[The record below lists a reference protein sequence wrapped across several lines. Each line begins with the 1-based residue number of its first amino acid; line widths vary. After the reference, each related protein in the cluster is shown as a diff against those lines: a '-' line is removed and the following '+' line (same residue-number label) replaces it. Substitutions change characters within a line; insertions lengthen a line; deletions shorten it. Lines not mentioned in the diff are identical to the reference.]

1 MLKKYYT
8 ESLPIS
14 TAQDLYI
21 NDTSLV
27 YDGAYADVFS
37 DQSDTLTR
45 RNYSEINTLVYSDAT
60 RGITE
65 EAFLYKHLKTDIPIS
80 IGNSNIVWPIDTFD
94 FFQNIPITVL
104 NDTCLP
110 VKLADMDASN
120 NMLGCVAGSS
130 YSNSDVIFKLNSR
143 SEEIIEAA
151 WLGSGNINNIN
162 IDMGLNVYDDEIAS
176 YCSSHLEG
184 NVQGGIATIIQPLE
198 KISFVWMDKDT
209 YADDVIFYSPIVFSP
224 QNGKELTTLYLMA
237 AGNTFGGD
245 KAKDGT
251 LEGSSFKY
259 TKEILEGNQAMLE
272 FETQIDGK
280 YINGVDI
287 ITFNESGKISEFK
300 VMIRPLQAVQIIH
313 EQMQKM
319 LTQYKNNEQI

>member
-1 MLKKYYT
+1 MIRENIKKWHDHIKG
-8 ESLPIS
+8 E
-14 TAQDLYI
+14 
-21 NDTSLV
+21 
-27 YDGAYADVFS
+27 FS
-37 DQSDTLTR
+37 
-45 RNYSEINTLVYSDAT
+45 
-60 RGITE
+60 G
-65 EAFLYKHLKTDIPIS
+65 
-80 IGNSNIVWPIDTFD
+80 
-94 FFQNIPITVL
+94 
-104 NDTCLP
+104 
-110 VKLADMDASN
+110 
-120 NMLGCVAGSS
+120 
-130 YSNSDVIFKLNSR
+130 
-143 SEEIIEAA
+143 
-151 WLGSGNINNIN
+151 
-162 IDMGLNVYDDEIAS
+162 GLDE
-176 YCSSHLEG
+176 L
-184 NVQGGIATIIQPLE
+184 L
-198 KISFVWMDKDT
+198 
-209 YADDVIFYSPIVFSP
+209 ADDVIFYSPIVFSP

-319 LTQYKNNEQI
+319 LTQFKNNEQI

>member
-1 MLKKYYT
+1 MIRENIKKWHDHIKG
-8 ESLPIS
+8 E
-14 TAQDLYI
+14 
-21 NDTSLV
+21 
-27 YDGAYADVFS
+27 
-37 DQSDTLTR
+37 
-45 RNYSEINTLVYSDAT
+45 
-60 RGITE
+60 
-65 EAFLYKHLKTDIPIS
+65 FL
-80 IGNSNIVWPIDTFD
+80 G
-94 FFQNIPITVL
+94 
-104 NDTCLP
+104 
-110 VKLADMDASN
+110 
-120 NMLGCVAGSS
+120 
-130 YSNSDVIFKLNSR
+130 
-143 SEEIIEAA
+143 
-151 WLGSGNINNIN
+151 
-162 IDMGLNVYDDEIAS
+162 GLDE
-176 YCSSHLEG
+176 L
-184 NVQGGIATIIQPLE
+184 L
-198 KISFVWMDKDT
+198 
-209 YADDVIFYSPIVFSP
+209 ADDVIFYSPIVFSP

-319 LTQYKNNEQI
+319 LTQFKNNEQI

>member
-1 MLKKYYT
+1 MIRENIKKWHDHIKG
-8 ESLPIS
+8 EFP
-14 TAQDLYI
+14 
-21 NDTSLV
+21 
-27 YDGAYADVFS
+27 G
-37 DQSDTLTR
+37 
-45 RNYSEINTLVYSDAT
+45 
-60 RGITE
+60 
-65 EAFLYKHLKTDIPIS
+65 
-80 IGNSNIVWPIDTFD
+80 
-94 FFQNIPITVL
+94 
-104 NDTCLP
+104 
-110 VKLADMDASN
+110 
-120 NMLGCVAGSS
+120 
-130 YSNSDVIFKLNSR
+130 
-143 SEEIIEAA
+143 
-151 WLGSGNINNIN
+151 
-162 IDMGLNVYDDEIAS
+162 GLNK
-176 YCSSHLEG
+176 L
-184 NVQGGIATIIQPLE
+184 L
-198 KISFVWMDKDT
+198 
-209 YADDVIFYSPIVFSP
+209 ADDVIFYSPIVFSP

-319 LTQYKNNEQI
+319 LTQFKNNEQI